1 MRSALDAARRSL
13 TDVAPPTAPAL
24 RERLAHKIATE
35 CTPAEIATL
44 VNEIIMRQ
52 RDLHRELAELE
63 ARVYV
68 VMRASGM
75 RHLIDAKRK
84 A

>member
-1 MRSALDAARRSL
+1 MHNPLDAARRALDDVSPA
-13 TDVAPPTAPAL
+13 TDPAI
-24 RERLAHKIATE
+24 RDRLARKVATE
-35 CTPAEIATL
+35 CTPEQIATL

-68 VMRASGM
+68 VMRANGM
-75 RHLIDAKRK
+75 RHVFDARRK